1 MKLIYTKNNILRG
14 MLIYSA
20 GDTIA
25 TLIRGDILPL
35 RILGMMLLGGTIY
48 AFEIPNYFI
57 WIDKKV
63 TSFKHKKII
72 KTVLALCYFNPF
84 WIARHIFFIHIFSA
98 EKIGWFILN
107 IGFKSYI
114 GALPI
119 SILGNFIIQNL
130 IPIKFRFFS
139 SAVFSGLLAI
149 YYTLS
154 AVYFS

>member
-25 TLIRGDILPL
+25 TLIRGELLPL
-35 RILGMMLLGGTIY
+35 RILGMMLLGGTLY

-57 WIDKKV
+57 WIDQKV
-63 TSFKHKKII
+63 THFKHKKTI
-72 KTVLALCYFNPF
+72 KTVLALCYFNPI
-84 WIARHIFFIHIFSA
+84 WIARHIFFIRLFSH

-107 IGFKSYI
+107 IGLKSYI

-119 SILGNFIIQNL
+119 SIFGNFIIQNL

-139 SAVFSGLLAI
+139 SAVFSSLLAI
-149 YYTLS
+149 YYALS

>member
-25 TLIRGDILPL
+25 TLIRGNLSPL
-35 RILGMMLLGGTIY
+35 RILGMILLGGTIY
-48 AFEIPNYFI
+48 AFEVPNYFI

-63 TSFKHKKII
+63 THFKHKKII
-72 KTVLALCYFNPF
+72 KTVLALCYFNPI
-84 WIARHIFFIHIFSA
+84 WIARHIFFIQLFSL
-98 EKIGWFILN
+98 EKVGWFILN
-107 IGFKSYI
+107 IGLKSFV

-119 SILGNFIIQNL
+119 SIVGNFIIQNL

-149 YYTLS
+149 YYALS

>member
-1 MKLIYTKNNILRG
+1 MKLIYTKNNVLRG
-14 MLIYSA
+14 MLIYST

-25 TLIRGDILPL
+25 TLIRGEFLPL

-48 AFEIPNYFI
+48 TLEIPNYFI
-57 WIDKKV
+57 WIDQKV
-63 TSFKHKKII
+63 THFKHKKII
-72 KTVLALCYFNPF
+72 KTVLAICYFNPI
-84 WIARHIFFIHIFSA
+84 WIARHIFFIRLFSH

-107 IGFKSYI
+107 IGLKSFI

-119 SILGNFIIQNL
+119 SIAGNFIIQNI

-139 SAVFSGLLAI
+139 SAIFSSLLAI
-149 YYTLS
+149 YYAFS

>member
-14 MLIYSA
+14 MLIYSL

-25 TLIRGDILPL
+25 TLIRGNISPL
-35 RILGMMLLGGTIY
+35 RVLGMMLLGGTIY

-63 TSFKHKKII
+63 TSLSYP
-72 KTVLALCYFNPF
+72 KTMKTILALCYFNPL
-84 WIARHIFFIHIFSA
+84 WIARHVFFIKLFSF
-98 EKIGWFILN
+98 EKIGYFLLN
-107 IGFKSYI
+107 IGLKSYL

-119 SILGNFIIQNL
+119 SILGNFIIQNIL
-130 IPIKFRFFS
+130 PTKHRFLG
-139 SAVFSGLLAI
+139 SAIFSGFLAI
-149 YYTLS
+149 YYAFT

>member
-14 MLIYSA
+14 ILIYSA

-25 TLIRGDILPL
+25 TLIRGELLPL
-35 RILGMMLLGGTIY
+35 RILGMMLLGGTVY
-48 AFEIPNYFI
+48 AFEVPNYFI
-57 WIDKKV
+57 WIDQKV
-63 TSFKHKKII
+63 KHFKQKITI
-72 KTVLALCYFNPF
+72 KTVLALCYFNPI
-84 WIARHIFFIHIFSA
+84 WITRHIFFIQLFSH

-107 IGFKSYI
+107 IGFKSFI

-119 SILGNFIIQNL
+119 SIFGNFIIQNL

-149 YYTLS
+149 YYALS